1 MQISHS
7 VISSPHAFDELSN
20 VLETHKPA
28 LFFSESPTNPFLR
41 CIDIR
46 KVSKLCHSHGTLVC
60 IDSTFATPVNQQ
72 SLQLGAD
79 LVIHS
84 LTKYIA
90 GHNDVLGGAV
100 VGHKDLLQ
108 KIKSLHN
115 ILGGVADPFAS
126 YLILRGMK
134 TLALRIKHQNE
145 TGMLLAQRL
154 ENHPCISRVHYP
166 GLASHPDHSIATAQM
181 NGFGG
186 VLSFEVKGSLE
197 TTMKFIDALQIP
209 YIAPSLGGVESLVE
223 QPAVISYWDQRPEE
237 RARLGISDNLVRYS
251 CGVESAQD
259 LWIDIE
265 RALNQ
270 CQK

>member
-1 MQISHS
+1 
-7 VISSPHAFDELSN
+7 
-20 VLETHKPA
+20 
-28 LFFSESPTNPFLR
+28 
-41 CIDIR
+41 
-46 KVSKLCHSHGTLVC
+46 
-60 IDSTFATPVNQQ
+60 
-72 SLQLGAD
+72 
-79 LVIHS
+79 
-84 LTKYIA
+84 
-90 GHNDVLGGAV
+90 
-100 VGHKDLLQ
+100 
-108 KIKSLHN
+108 
-115 ILGGVADPFAS
+115 
-126 YLILRGMK
+126 
-134 TLALRIKHQNE
+134 
-145 TGMLLAQRL
+145 
-154 ENHPCISRVHYP
+154 
-166 GLASHPDHSIATAQM
+166 M